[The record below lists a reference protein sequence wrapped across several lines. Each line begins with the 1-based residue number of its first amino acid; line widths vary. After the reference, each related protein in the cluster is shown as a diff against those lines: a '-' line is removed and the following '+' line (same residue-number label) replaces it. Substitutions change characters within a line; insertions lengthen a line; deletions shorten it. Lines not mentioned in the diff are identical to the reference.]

1 MSLHLNQLLFPTD
14 FSENS
19 KKVLPFALELARRSK
34 AKLTLVHSIEEPYD
48 FAPMIEEL
56 RQSISRKVQSLFEE
70 LLDEIAEDSRYS
82 DLKIETRILNGRIA
96 TAILDEAREI
106 DADIIIMGTAGASG
120 LKKVLFG
127 SHTTEVIMHSPI
139 PVLAVPEES
148 HFNGLE
154 HITFL
159 TDYGNEDVKALGE
172 TATLGKLFNAD
183 ISVVHIEKEHDLKA
197 EIMFRGFKELVSKQ
211 IPYSSMDFELIIQD
225 TFDAG
230 VGEFIKSNN
239 TSLLT
244 LVRYKKPF
252 FSSLF
257 NKQHSREFGFYTN
270 VPLLVLIGE

>member
-1 MSLHLNQLLFPTD
+1 MSLQLNQILFPTD

-56 RQSISRKVQSLFEE
+56 KQSISRKVKSLFKEQ
-70 LLDEIAEDSRYS
+70 LNEIAEDSRY
-82 DLKIETRILNGRIA
+82 DELKIDTRILNGRIA
-96 TAILDEAREI
+96 SAILDEAREI

-127 SHTTEVIMHSPI
+127 SHATEVIMHSRI

-148 HFNGLE
+148 SFKGLE

-159 TDYGNEDVKALGE
+159 TDYGNEDVKALSD
-172 TATLGKLFNAD
+172 TATIGDLFNAK
-183 ISVVHIEKEHDLKA
+183 ISVVHIDKEHNLKA

-211 IPYSSMDFELIIQD
+211 VPYPSMNFEHIIQD
-225 TFDAG
+225 SFDTG
-230 VGEFIKSNN
+230 VAEFNKTNN

-257 NKQHSREFGFYTN
+257 DKQHSREFGFYTN
-270 VPLLVLIGE
+270 VPLLVMIGE